1 MPNILD
7 FRIVESRKIPETNTV
22 IFPRSLKHRDMSKSN
37 LKLYVRTILRS
48 VDRYLAKLNM
58 NKIVR
63 ISIHKFYTMYIAILC
78 PNH

>member
-22 IFPRSLKHRDMSKSN
+22 IFPSLKHRDMSKSN